1 MTMFSE
7 MAAGLLAVTIAIT
20 PSIGFA
26 KDNHPGKGRGH
37 DKKAAVETVHKN
49 TANKNLVR
57 TGRTVIVANCPPGL
71 AKKNPPCV
79 PPGQAAKG
87 QVRGV
92 SVGDILDLSTVHI
105 IRDPGRYGLGVPPSG
120 NRYAIV
126 DGRLVRVDSET
137 GRLLSIIR
145 LVNAI
150 LD

>member
-1 MTMFSE
+1 MTKFSE
-7 MAAGLLAVTIAIT
+7 MAAGLLAVTMALT

-37 DKKAAVETVHKN
+37 DKKAAVEAVHKS
-49 TANKNLVR
+49 AVR
-57 TGRTVIVANCPPGL
+57 ADRSIVVANCPPGL

-87 QVRGV
+87 QVRV
-92 SVGDILDLSTVHI
+92 LSVGDILDLGAIHI
-105 IRDPGRYGLGVPPSG
+105 VRDPGRYGLGVPPSG

-126 DGRLVRVDSET
+126 DGRLVRVNSET